1 MRASALLAFMLVAP
15 AAFAQEPPASPPK
28 GCTPHAEKT
37 AGAVTPRQSNLSELP
52 DAVEI
57 RTVWRMVDGCPKPV
71 VLRDGVGNNPDA
83 PRPPVD
89 GEVARYPS
97 Q

>member
-1 MRASALLAFMLVAP
+1 M
-15 AAFAQEPPASPPK
+15 
-28 GCTPHAEKT
+28 
-37 AGAVTPRQSNLSELP
+37 SELP

-89 GEVARYPS
+89 GEVAPHPS